1 MTWLK
6 KKKKE
11 RGDIMIR
18 IDLAI
23 SVIFVLAGLAVSVP
37 PARAGETN
45 VFDEFFS
52 VPLAEDEAAFVFLGY
67 SAVLVRTAE
76 GALIIDPADLL
87 LEEDMS
93 HFSGKKVDAVLY
105 THAHGDHWQEDVAR
119 GLFKATG
126 VPICGEDSVIRPL
139 KSGSG
144 IPADKV
150 ISLTAGQSQT
160 FGEFKVTPVRGKH
173 VGPILL
179 YHIQAGSIGIFH
191 GGDSAYVP
199 LKNLQAGLAFLP
211 AGDPS
216 PTASPD
222 DALKMALDLRPTVIV
237 GMHGSDSQYRQLG
250 AKVKTALPSASVII
264 PQPMKVNVV
273 KVR

>member
-1 MTWLK
+1 M
-6 KKKKE
+6 
-11 RGDIMIR
+11 R

-45 VFDEFFS
+45 VLEEFFS

-67 SAVLVRTAE
+67 SAVLVRTAK
-76 GALIIDPADLL
+76 GTLIIDPADLL
-87 LEEDMS
+87 LDEDMS

-105 THAHGDHWQEDVAR
+105 THAHGDHWHADTAR
-119 GLFKATG
+119 SLFKATG
-126 VPICGEDSVIRPL
+126 APICGEESVIGSL
-139 KSGSG
+139 KSGAG
-144 IPADKV
+144 IPPDKV
-150 ISLTAGQSQT
+150 ISLTAGRSQT
-160 FGEFKVTPVRGKH
+160 LGELVITPVRGKH
-173 VGPILL
+173 IGPIILF
-179 YHIQAGSIGIFH
+179 HIQAGNIDIFH

-199 LKNLQAGLAFLP
+199 LKNLKAGLAFLP

-222 DALKMALDLRPTVIV
+222 DALKMALDLKPKVIV
-237 GMHGSDSQYRQLG
+237 GMHGSDRQYQQFV
-250 AKVKTALPSASVII
+250 AKAKTALPNASVII
-264 PQPMKVNVV
+264 PQTMKVNVV

>member
-1 MTWLK
+1 M
-6 KKKKE
+6 
-11 RGDIMIR
+11 
-18 IDLAI
+18 DLVI

-37 PARAGETN
+37 PAPAGETN

-52 VPLAEDEAAFVFLGY
+52 VPLAEDEAAFVYLGY
-67 SAVLVRTAE
+67 SAVLVRTAK
-76 GALIIDPADLL
+76 GALIIDPAELL
-87 LEEDMS
+87 LDEDMS

-105 THAHGDHWQEDVAR
+105 THGHGDHWQADVAI

-126 VPICGEDSVIRPL
+126 AAICGEDSVIRSL

-144 IPADKV
+144 IPAGKV
-150 ISLTAGQSQT
+150 ISLTPGRKQAL
-160 FGEFKVTPVRGKH
+160 GEFVITPVRGKH

-179 YHIQAGSIGIFH
+179 YHIQAGNIGIFH

-199 LKNLQAGLAFLP
+199 LKNLKAGLAFLP

-222 DALKMALDLRPTVIV
+222 DALKMALDLKPTVIV
-237 GMHGSDSQYRQLG
+237 AMHGSDSQYQQLE
-250 AKVKTALPSASVII
+250 AKVKTALPDASVLI
-264 PQPMKVNVV
+264 PQTMKVNVI